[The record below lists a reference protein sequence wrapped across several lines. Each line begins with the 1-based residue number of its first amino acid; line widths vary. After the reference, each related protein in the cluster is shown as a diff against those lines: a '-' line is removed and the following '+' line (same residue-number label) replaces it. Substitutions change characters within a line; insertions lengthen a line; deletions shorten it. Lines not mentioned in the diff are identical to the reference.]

1 MAAHDSD
8 SHVDA
13 ADDAAAPEASDAAES
28 QRAEPP
34 TGAIENL
41 LFITSNRIGDA
52 ILSSGVLALLL
63 RENAG
68 VRVTIAAGPLAAPLF
83 RGVPGLE
90 RLIVLTKRRRGGH
103 WVDLW
108 RATVGS
114 RWDAV
119 VDLRGSRTSWF
130 LRAQR
135 RAIAGRPRTDRHKV
149 EEAAAVLRRTPPLQP
164 QSPVIWIDQE
174 ARAEAERLLPPA
186 ARMARLVCVA
196 PAASAPF
203 KMWPAE
209 QFAVLLQRLTGAH
222 GLAPGAVAVVL
233 GGPGEETLGA
243 RALAGLEPGRAV
255 NLAGRSDLLSSAA
268 ILERAMLFVGNDSG
282 MMHLAAAVGAPT
294 LGLFGPTDE
303 SVYGPWGARATAVRA
318 GARVDAAARK
328 TWRHADHTMMADLT
342 VDQVETAVRRLLAET
357 GGAPDRPAINDGSEH
372 ARHF

>member
-1 MAAHDSD
+1 MAAHDSQPPAG
-8 SHVDA
+8 A
-13 ADDAAAPEASDAAES
+13 AHGAPAESAAEGGASPGAAAGGASI
-28 QRAEPP
+28 
-34 TGAIENL
+34 TNL

-52 ILSSGVLALLL
+52 ILSSGVLALVM
-63 RENAG
+63 RENPG
-68 VRVTIAAGPLAAPLF
+68 VAVTIAAGPLAAPLF

-90 RLIVLTKRRRGGH
+90 RVIVLRKRKRGGH
-103 WVDLW
+103 WIALW
-108 RATVGS
+108 RATVGR

-130 LRAQR
+130 LRAKR

-149 EEAAAVLRRTPPLQP
+149 EEAAAVLKRTPPLKP
-164 QSPVIWIDQE
+164 QSPVIWIDEE
-174 ARAEAERLLPPA
+174 ARAEAARLLPA
-186 ARMARLVCVA
+186 AAGLAPIVCLA

-209 QFAVLLQRLTGAH
+209 RFASLAQRLTGAH
-222 GLAPGAVAVVL
+222 GLTPGAVVAVL
-233 GGPGEETLGA
+233 GGPGEEALGA
-243 RALAGLEPGRAV
+243 RALAGLDPTRAV

-268 ILERAMLFVGNDSG
+268 ILERAALFVGNDSG

-303 SVYGPWGARATAVRA
+303 TVYGPWGERAAAVRA

-328 TWRHADHTMMADLT
+328 TWRHADHSMMADLT
-342 VDQVETAVRRLLAET
+342 VEQVETAVRGLLAET
-357 GGAPDRPAINDGSEH
+357 GGSRDRPAIDDGSEH